1 MRLPLIFDRWRYK
14 IRDLRE
20 TVGAYTPYQKC
31 KFIHSCGIK
40 AFELIG
46 INVLSD
52 CVLYWLSP
60 IAGLAILSMY
70 ISQAYTMWFY
80 WHDNKISAIQP
91 LAVTAM
97 LVQVNI
103 CDHIFCLSEVL
114 LKKRIFRYI

>member
-1 MRLPLIFDRWRYK
+1 MRLPLIFDRWRCK
-14 IRDLRE
+14 IRVLRKGI
-20 TVGAYTPYQKC
+20 GAYTPYQKC
-31 KFIHSCGIK
+31 KLIHSCGIK

-46 INVLSD
+46 INVMSD
-52 CVLYWLSP
+52 CELYWLSP

-80 WHDNKISAIQP
+80 WTDNKISAIQP

-103 CDHIFCLSEVL
+103 YL
-114 LKKRIFRYI
+114 LLIRSTIERENLK